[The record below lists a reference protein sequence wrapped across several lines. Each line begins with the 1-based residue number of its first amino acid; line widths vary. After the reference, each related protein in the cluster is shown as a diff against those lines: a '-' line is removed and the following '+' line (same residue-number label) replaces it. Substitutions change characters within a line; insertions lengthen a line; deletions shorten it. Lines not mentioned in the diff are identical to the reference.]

1 MKCPYCAEEIKDEA
15 LKCRHCR
22 EWLGARTR
30 DDSPKT
36 EKDNSLAQ
44 IILEVTDN
52 FTVYDEYFVY
62 KNKKYEYGGV
72 SSVFYY
78 ASRNEINLVNV
89 GSDAALVITHDDEAN
104 DISIHTTSSVIT
116 TTKYKNIQKAVNII
130 LIGTYSSRMHRY
142 LAKLRDDGY
151 IKYPAGKI
159 EITIYA
165 NGDISDGKLRFNLA
179 LALEKKCLTLGKV
192 TGLLPAYEGTFN
204 PYEVVVSES
213 GASMWNKRI
222 KFEIHRDFD
231 VMAAL
236 LNGLAQQAV

>member
-1 MKCPYCAEEIKDEA
+1 MKCPDCAKEIKDGA
-15 LKCRHCR
+15 FKCRHCG
-22 EWLGARTR
+22 EWLGVRNIG
-30 DDSPKT
+30 DSPKT

-62 KNKKYEYGGV
+62 KNKKYEYGRV
-72 SSVFYY
+72 SSVLYY

-116 TTKYKNIQKAVNII
+116 TTKYKNIQKAANII
-130 LIGTYSSRMHRY
+130 LIGTYPSRMHRY

-151 IKYPAGKI
+151 IKYPAGNI

-179 LALEKKCLTLGKV
+179 IALEKKCLTLGKV
-192 TGLLPAYEGTFN
+192 TDLFPAYEGTIN